1 VESGDAAQRFCVAQL
16 RRFGRISLD
25 LPSIAIFEAERFK
38 TTGFSLLAR
47 MDLMY
52 SINLLECRDALW

>member
-1 VESGDAAQRFCVAQL
+1 MAQL
-16 RRFGRISLD
+16 PGFARISLD

-38 TTGFSLLAR
+38 TTGFSLWTR

-52 SINLLECRDALW
+52 SINPVECRDAPR